1 MIIILIF
8 IVIFMLLCLI
18 ISICSSLEDEEDEN
32 NKILEKNYPEG
43 VTRYNIDDNYKKFD
57 PILYKKISEKLSL
70 PLHLMLFN
78 ISGDANIAL
87 SIRTAAVYGCSDVW
101 IVGKK
106 KYNRRA
112 LVGSHHYIN
121 IHKVDT
127 VNNDFFVKHKLQPFI
142 IEQNGVPIEEF
153 KFKHYMNNKKA
164 CLIVGSEVEGVPIN
178 LIKSL
183 ENAQVIRISQYGM
196 IKSLN
201 VSIASSIAIY
211 EYTKQLR
218 INGR

>member
-1 MIIILIF
+1 
-8 IVIFMLLCLI
+8 
-18 ISICSSLEDEEDEN
+18 
-32 NKILEKNYPEG
+32 
-43 VTRYNIDDNYKKFD
+43 
-57 PILYKKISEKLSL
+57 
-70 PLHLMLFN
+70 MLFN

-106 KYNRRA
+106 KFNKRA
-112 LVGSHHYIN
+112 LVGAHHYIN
-121 IHKVDT
+121 IHKINIVS
-127 VNNDFFVKHKLQPFI
+127 NEFFIKHKLQPFV
-142 IEQNGVPIEEF
+142 IEQNGLPIEEI
-153 KFKHYMNNKKA
+153 KFKHHMNNNKA
-164 CLIVGSEVEGVPIN
+164 CLIVGSEVEGVPVN

-183 ENAQVIRISQYGM
+183 KNALIVSISQYGM

-218 INGR
+218 L